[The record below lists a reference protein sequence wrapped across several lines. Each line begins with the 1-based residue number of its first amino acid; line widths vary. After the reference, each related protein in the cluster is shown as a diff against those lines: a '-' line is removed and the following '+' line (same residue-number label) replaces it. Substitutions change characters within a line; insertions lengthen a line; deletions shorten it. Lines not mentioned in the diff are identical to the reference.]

1 MTRILRHSRIQLLCR
16 EYDTFS
22 CFSERTSSRSRSR
35 ASCPE
40 EVSEVEE
47 DLIMN
52 NDSDDSSNSDSSNDD
67 SNNSSDSKDSNDNE
81 KVSPGCQGR

>member
-22 CFSERTSSRSRSR
+22 CFSERTSSRSKSR
-35 ASCPE
+35 VLCPE

-52 NDSDDSSNSDSSNDD
+52 NDSNDSSNSNDD
-67 SNNSSDSKDSNDNE
+67 SNDI
-81 KVSPGCQGR
+81 